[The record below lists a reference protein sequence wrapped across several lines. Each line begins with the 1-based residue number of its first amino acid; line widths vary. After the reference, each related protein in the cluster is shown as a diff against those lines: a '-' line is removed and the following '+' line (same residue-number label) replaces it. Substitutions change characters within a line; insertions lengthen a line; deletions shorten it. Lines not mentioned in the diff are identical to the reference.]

1 MAESIKKYVRNSV
14 IDGFSFGHET
24 YDTFLSFTIKFI
36 SHSLPAIFMGHYL
49 DQGIY
54 YVQRENYLGRMALS
68 YMILQIFAWMLLFYG
83 LFHLLPLYAA
93 EFQGT
98 LTGIF
103 FVALFFV
110 VQTNFIKNTQTV
122 LGKIDNAIEKN
133 LETHSE
139 SLPLKI

>member
-1 MAESIKKYVRNSV
+1 MQDAVAKYVRNSV
-14 IDGFSFGHET
+14 IDGFSFGHEK

-36 SHSLPAIFMGHYL
+36 SHSFPALFAGHYL

-54 YVQRENYLGRMALS
+54 YIQREKYLGRKALS
-68 YMILQIFAWMLLFYG
+68 YMILQIFVWMLLFYG

-103 FVALFFV
+103 FVTLFFV
-110 VQTNFIKNTQTV
+110 VQANFIKNTQTV
-122 LGKIDNAIEKN
+122 LGKIDNAVEKN
-133 LETHSE
+133 LETHSGF
-139 SLPLKI
+139 LRI

>member
-1 MAESIKKYVRNSV
+1 MQASIKQYVNRSFT
-14 IDGFSFGHET
+14 DGFSFGHET

-36 SHSLPAIFMGHYL
+36 SHSLPAIFVGHYL
-49 DQGIY
+49 DQGVY
-54 YVQRENYLGRMALS
+54 YVQRENYLGRTVVA
-68 YMILQIFAWMLLFYG
+68 YIILQVFAWMCIFYG

-110 VQTNFIKNTQTV
+110 VQTNFITNAQTV
-122 LGKIDNAIEKN
+122 LGKIDNVVEKN
-133 LETHSE
+133 LQTHPGF
-139 SLPLKI
+139 LQI

>member
-1 MAESIKKYVRNSV
+1 MESLKQYISRSV
-14 IDGFSFGHET
+14 SDGLSFGYEK

-36 SHSLPAIFMGHYL
+36 SHSLPGIFIGHYL

-54 YVQRENYLGRMALS
+54 YIQRETWLGSSSLS
-68 YMILQIFAWMLLFYG
+68 YMLLQIFAWMLFFYG
-83 LFHLLPLYAA
+83 IFHLLPLYTR

-103 FVALFFV
+103 FVTLFFV

-122 LGKIDNAIEKN
+122 LGMLDKQ
-133 LETHSE
+133 L
-139 SLPLKI
+139 

>member
-1 MAESIKKYVRNSV
+1 MQDAVAKYVRNSV

-36 SHSLPAIFMGHYL
+36 SHSLPALFAGHYL

-54 YVQRENYLGRMALS
+54 YIQREKYLGRKALS
-68 YMILQIFAWMLLFYG
+68 YMILQIFVWMLLFYG

-103 FVALFFV
+103 FVTLFFV
-110 VQTNFIKNTQTV
+110 VQVNFIKNTQTV
-122 LGKIDNAIEKN
+122 LGKIDDAVEKN
-133 LETHSE
+133 LQTHSG
-139 SLPLKI
+139 SLQI